1 MEAPIYKLCRYHLLA
16 LICLGNILA
25 YMTRFSTTVTMLAM
39 DDLNLTSSQK
49 RAGTI
54 FLRNI
59 LRLRTRD
66 IAYIWIK

>member
-39 DDLNLTSSQK
+39 DDLNLTTSQK
-49 RAGTI
+49 RAGKF
-54 FLRNI
+54 FLRSL
-59 LRLRTRD
+59 LRLWTRVV
-66 IAYIWIK
+66 A